1 MEELLSK
8 AKINKIKLRSEMLRI
23 AGTTLSDLSKP
34 CYKPP
39 TKTYYYQFLSLTGLT
54 DKDIKDYTK
63 RQWSGRKEITYRM
76 QMDPLTN
83 FYIFLMQYF
92 LQQRDMT
99 GYKASMLFY
108 MIRYYR
114 SILDKQFPKYCDEDI
129 WHYALETLTKTHL
142 FSREKTISNAIYFL
156 TNEMIKRYTED
167 IRTNNLDE
175 ISIFIQTSRSRI
187 SQSVKSF
194 AEAYYRASKEGSKI
208 RVASSPTDD
217 EENAFQFESMS
228 KTERLIEDITRKV
241 TVYKYVDQTS
251 KDEARSITKIS
262 ILIADALVNSIN
274 DVKYTENIRL
284 IFKLFIKDLTDV
296 KQICGKDYFIFVR
309 NLMAIKRTSSQ
320 IYFKQQIYV
329 LLEKVLQQE
338 KLKDTYGKF
347 TSQTQFLVNLF
358 LAYYIT
364 MILRKSIC

>member
-8 AKINKIKLRSEMLRI
+8 AKINRPKLKSEMLRV
-23 AGTTLSDLSKP
+23 AATSLSALSKP

-54 DKDIKDYTK
+54 EKDIKEYTK
-63 RQWSGRKEITYRM
+63 RQWSGRKEEVF
-76 QMDPLTN
+76 QLHMDSLTN

-92 LQQRDMT
+92 LQQRDIT
-99 GYKASMLFY
+99 GYKASMLFF

-114 SILDKQFPKYCDEDI
+114 SLLDKHFAYCDEDTF
-129 WHYALETLTKTHL
+129 HYALETLTKTHL
-142 FSREKTISNAIYFL
+142 FSREKTIPNAIYFL

-167 IRTNNLDE
+167 IKSNNLDE
-175 ISIFIQTSRSRI
+175 ISKFIQESRSRL

-194 AEAYYRASKEGSKI
+194 AESYYTASKEGSKI

-217 EENAFQFESMS
+217 DQNAFQYETLS
-228 KTERLIEDITRKV
+228 KTERLIDEITKKI
-241 TVYKYVDQTS
+241 TVYKHVDQIS
-251 KDEARSITKIS
+251 KEEARSITKIN
-262 ILIADALVNSIN
+262 ILIADSLINSIN

-284 IFKLFIKDLTDV
+284 ILKLFIKDLTDV
-296 KQICGKDYFIFVR
+296 KQICGKDYYIFVR
-309 NLMAIKRTSSQ
+309 NLMSIKRTSAQ

-338 KLKDTYGKF
+338 NLKDTYGKF

-358 LAYYIT
+358 LSYYIT
-364 MILRKSIC
+364 MILRKSLC

>member
-8 AKINKIKLRSEMLRI
+8 AKINRVKLRSEMLRV
-23 AGTTLSDLSKP
+23 AATSLSALSKP

-39 TKTYYYQFLSLTGLT
+39 TKTYYYQFLSIAELTE
-54 DKDIKDYTK
+54 KDIKEYTK
-63 RQWSGRKEITYRM
+63 RQWSDRKEAVF
-76 QMDPLTN
+76 QLHMDPLTN

-92 LQQRDMT
+92 LQQRDIT
-99 GYKASMLFY
+99 GYKASMLFFI
-108 MIRYYR
+108 IRYYR
-114 SILDKQFPKYCDEDI
+114 SLLDKHFIYCDEDTF
-129 WHYALETLTKTHL
+129 HYALETLTKTHL
-142 FSREKTISNAIYFL
+142 FAREKTISNALYFL

-167 IRTNNLDE
+167 IKSNNLDE
-175 ISIFIQTSRSRI
+175 ISKFIQESRSRL

-194 AEAYYRASKEGSKI
+194 AETYYAASKEGSKI

-217 EENAFQFESMS
+217 EENAFQFETLS
-228 KTERLIEDITRKV
+228 KTERLVDEITRKI
-241 TVYKYVDQTS
+241 TVYKYVDQLS
-251 KDEARSITKIS
+251 KEEAKSITKIN
-262 ILIADALVNSIN
+262 ILIADSLINSIN

-284 IFKLFIKDLTDV
+284 ILKLFIKDLTDV
-296 KQICGKDYFIFVR
+296 KQICGKDYYIFVR
-309 NLMAIKRTSSQ
+309 NLMAIKRTSAQ

-338 KLKDTYGKF
+338 NLKDTYGKF

-364 MILRKSIC
+364 MILRKSLC